1 MSRVICAGHV
11 NWDVTLRVDA
21 LPEPDG
27 EATVESRVG
36 AGGGSAA
43 NVASGLVGLDVPA
56 ALLGSVGDDEHG
68 HAAVAELASKGVD
81 CRHVVSVDR
90 GPTTVKY
97 IVVDA
102 AGEVFVLGSPGVNE
116 AFEATDLPTDPLAS
130 ADHLHLTSQSPE
142 TAATLAKRAHEVETT
157 VSFDPGRRVGDRGYA
172 DALREVDYVFLND
185 REAATA
191 LGEAAVE
198 RGRSADADTKPG
210 PEPESE
216 PEPEPTSDVAEALA
230 RTTLVL
236 KHGPRG
242 AEVRDGDERHVH
254 PGYPIDAVDTTG
266 AGDAFASGFIAARLD
281 GATYERALAVAN
293 ACGALTAAEPGAR
306 TRLSWRRLDDLV
318 EG

>member
-21 LPEPDG
+21 LPDPDG

-43 NVASGLVGLDVPA
+43 NVASGLVGLGVPSS
-56 ALLGSVGDDEHG
+56 LLGSVGDDEHG

-81 CRHVVSVDR
+81 CRYVERVDH

-97 IVVDA
+97 VVVDA

-116 AFEATDLPTDPLAS
+116 AFEASNLPAESLAA
-130 ADHLHLTSQSPE
+130 ADHLHLTSQAPA
-142 TAATLAKRAHEVETT
+142 TAAALARRATEVGTT
-157 VSFDPGRRVGDRGYA
+157 VSFDPGRRIGDRGYT
-172 DALREVDYVFLND
+172 DALRQVDFVFLND

-191 LGEAAVE
+191 LGEASANDSNAATNGSAVAKVLE
-198 RGRSADADTKPG
+198 Q
-210 PEPESE
+210 
-216 PEPEPTSDVAEALA
+216 
-230 RTTLVL
+230 TTLVL
-236 KHGPRG
+236 KHGPNG
-242 AEVRDGDERHVH
+242 AEVRDDGEQHVH

-266 AGDAFASGFIAARLD
+266 AGDAFASGFIAARIE
-281 GATYERALAVAN
+281 GTSYERALTIAN

-306 TRLSWRRLDDLV
+306 TQLSWQRLDDLID
-318 EG
+318 G

>member
-116 AFEATDLPTDPLAS
+116 AFEATDLPTDSLAA
-130 ADHLHLTSQSPE
+130 ADHLHLTSQSPD
-142 TAATLAKRAHEVETT
+142 TAATLARRAHEEDTT

-198 RGRSADADTKPG
+198 RGRSVG
-210 PEPESE
+210 SE
-216 PEPEPTSDVAEALA
+216 PASEVAEALA

-281 GATYERALAVAN
+281 GAAYERALAVAN

-306 TRLSWRRLDDLV
+306 TQLSWRRLDDLV

>member
-81 CRHVVSVDR
+81 CRHVVSVDG

-116 AFEATDLPTDPLAS
+116 AFEATDLPTDPLAA
-130 ADHLHLTSQSPE
+130 ADHLHLTSQSPD
-142 TAATLAKRAHEVETT
+142 TAATLAGRAHEVETT

-191 LGEAAVE
+191 LGEAAVQ
-198 RGRSADADTKPG
+198 RGRDAAADPI
-210 PEPESE
+210 
-216 PEPEPTSDVAEALA
+216 SDVAEALA
-230 RTTLVL
+230 QTTLVL

-242 AEVRDGDERHVH
+242 AEVRDGDDRHVH

-306 TRLSWRRLDDLV
+306 TQLSWRRLDDLV

>member
-130 ADHLHLTSQSPE
+130 ADHLHLTSQSPD
-142 TAATLAKRAHEVETT
+142 TAATLARRAHEVETT

-191 LGEAAVE
+191 LGEAAVQ
-198 RGRSADADTKPG
+198 RGRNADA
-210 PEPESE
+210 EPV
-216 PEPEPTSDVAEALA
+216 SDVAEALA

-242 AEVRDGDERHVH
+242 AEVRDGDDRHVH
-254 PGYPIDAVDTTG
+254 PGYPVDAVDTTG

-306 TRLSWRRLDDLV
+306 TQLSWRRLDDLV

>member
-81 CRHVVSVDR
+81 CRHVVSVER

-116 AFEATDLPTDPLAS
+116 AFEATDLPADPLAA

-142 TAATLAKRAHEVETT
+142 TAATLAGRAHEVDTT

-198 RGRSADADTKPG
+198 RGRSAG
-210 PEPESE
+210 PEPA
-216 PEPEPTSDVAEALA
+216 SDVAAALA

-306 TRLSWRRLDDLV
+306 TQLSWRRLDDLV

>member
-27 EATVESRVG
+27 EATVESHLG

-43 NVASGLVGLDVPA
+43 NVASGLAGLDLDA
-56 ALLGSVGDDEHG
+56 ALLGSVGDDEYG
-68 HAAVAELASKGVD
+68 RAAVAALASNGVD
-81 CRHVVSVDR
+81 CRYVVEVDD

-102 AGEVFVLGSPGVNE
+102 AGDVFVLGSPGVNE
-116 AFEATDLPTDPLAS
+116 AFDAADLPTAVLADV
-130 ADHLHLTSQSPE
+130 DHLHLTSQSPE
-142 TAATLAKRAHEVETT
+142 TAAELARLATEVGTT

-172 DALREVDYVFLND
+172 DALRLVDYVFLND

-191 LGEAAVE
+191 LGEAAE
-198 RGRSADADTKPG
+198 SDAPQMQTETKHGRFGGAVGDALD
-210 PEPESE
+210 E
-216 PEPEPTSDVAEALA
+216 
-230 RTTLVL
+230 TTLVL
-236 KHGPRG
+236 KHGPNG
-242 AEVRDGDERHVH
+242 AEVRDGDVRHVH

-266 AGDAFASGFIAARLD
+266 AGDAFAAGFIAARLD
-281 GATYERALAVAN
+281 GRSYERALAVAN

-306 TRLSWRRLDDLV
+306 TQLDWRRLTDLV
-318 EG
+318 ER

>member
-116 AFEATDLPTDPLAS
+116 AFEATDLPTDPLAA
-130 ADHLHLTSQSPE
+130 ADHLHLTSQSPD
-142 TAATLAKRAHEVETT
+142 TAATLARRAHEVETT

-198 RGRSADADTKPG
+198 RGRSADA
-210 PEPESE
+210 EPV
-216 PEPEPTSDVAEALA
+216 SDVAEALA

-254 PGYPIDAVDTTG
+254 PGYPVDAVDTTG

-306 TRLSWRRLDDLV
+306 TQLSWRRLDDLV